1 MRKTLPNISLSN
13 GELANAQVKAFAYI
27 MCANYVAIVFHI
39 LSFERLAFYAMC
51 GKYRTI
57 GNSAQANIL
66 PHVA

>member
-1 MRKTLPNISLSN
+1 MVSSAVFPAAGVCGARAAHPATTSVMIVINI
-13 GELANAQVKAFAYI
+13 FI
-27 MCANYVAIVFHI
+27 FI
-39 LSFERLAFYAMC
+39 LERLAFYAMC